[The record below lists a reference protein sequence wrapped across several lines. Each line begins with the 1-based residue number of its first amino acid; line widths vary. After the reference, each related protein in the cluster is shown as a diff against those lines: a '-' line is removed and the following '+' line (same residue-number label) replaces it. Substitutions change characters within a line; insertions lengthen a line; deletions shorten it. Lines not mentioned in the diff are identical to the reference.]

1 MANKYK
7 KVTINVSNDELNA
20 LEDYLNV
27 DFEGDKEKEEKMRK
41 KALRIYIRLVSEFD
55 K

>member
-27 DFEGDKEKEEKMRK
+27 DFEGDKETCMKDLKDWLFSQDKEK
-41 KALRIYIRLVSEFD
+41 
-55 K
+55 